1 MGGGVTYQGVISPN
15 RFEKF
20 ALNLE
25 IQEWQE
31 WSTRIF
37 FKVPGAGFRGRG

>member
-15 RFEKF
+15 RFEKS

-31 WSTRIF
+31 WSTGIF
-37 FKVPGAGFRGRG
+37 